1 MVNVLVVI
9 TYQRNYKAGCPR
21 QSEIYNWMSGQF
33 VSNLSQANTS
43 QNIVKKPEN
52 QSLVGLIDAEL
63 YFENKEEEI
72 RILY

>member
-43 QNIVKKPEN
+43 
-52 QSLVGLIDAEL
+52 
-63 YFENKEEEI
+63 
-72 RILY
+72 